1 MNPLTILNIIKMEY
15 IHFPPG
21 ELAKEDTLT
30 RKCLLSGFMNY
41 SWEPKIPCQGY
52 PLLRDTLPGIPTTL
66 RYPARD
72 THYTKI
78 PCQGYPLHWATLP
91 WIPITLIYPARCT
104 HYPDIPCQGYPL
116 HWDTL
121 PGIPT
126 TLRYPARDK
135 ERKEDGKDNH
145 WKKKDKDLREK
156 DKDWREDDKDERDKD
171 KKVGGYRMK
180 GEG

>member
-30 RKCLLSGFMNY
+30 RKCLLSGLMNY

-52 PLLRDTLPGIPTTL
+52 PLPWDTLTGIPTTL
-66 RYPARD
+66 RCPARD
-72 THYTKI
+72 TH
-78 PCQGYPLHWATLP
+78 
-91 WIPITLIYPARCT
+91 CT
-104 HYPDIPCQGYPL
+104 EIPCQGYPL

-126 TLRYPARDK
+126 TLRYPARDTHYL
-135 ERKEDGKDNH
+135 EIPWQGYPLNWDALPGIPTT
-145 WKKKDKDLREK
+145 LRYPA
-156 DKDWREDDKDERDKD
+156 RDTFGCLRLKIFI
-171 KKVGGYRMK
+171 
-180 GEG
+180 